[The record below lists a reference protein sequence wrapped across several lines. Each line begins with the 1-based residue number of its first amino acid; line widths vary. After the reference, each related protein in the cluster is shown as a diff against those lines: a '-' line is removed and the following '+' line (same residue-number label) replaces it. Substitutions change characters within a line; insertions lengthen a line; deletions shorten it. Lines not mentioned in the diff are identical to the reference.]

1 MNSINVAES
10 KAALQSFRVAELQSL
25 LSAFGRSKV
34 GRKQELLL
42 RTLDLYKDPK
52 LASRMHAKVKELE
65 RSRHSHHRSHPYA
78 THGPPISSSPFY
90 PVNPDVKLAALPF
103 HEKWM
108 TLVRPTTL
116 NCSGR
121 VLHYGAS
128 RPDETTVKFNLAAD
142 VTETIKASRI
152 KQTFDSKTPYKM
164 QIILRL
170 CPLELSCSQHDQ
182 YPPNCHVSVNGSHLH
197 LPGYQPA
204 RTPAEHRK
212 YGQPVDITTLCHL
225 SPNVVNCV
233 TVQAAHALNGQRFV
247 VAIQICRNRTALDLL
262 HAVQSS
268 IRNAD
273 HSRALIKQKLASD
286 PDSEIATTSLRI
298 SLLCPLGKM
307 RMLHPGRATTCNH
320 LQCFDIATFLQMNE
334 RKARWI
340 CPVCDG
346 VAAYE
351 CLFIDGLMMEILSRA
366 PQSVDHIE
374 LLERRVVE
382 ASAAGKDSCAANT
395 PCPHIRI
402 GRKHATIVT
411 CAWPIVGSDA
421 ISAIVSSCTQK
432 GCDRFDRRQRRRRER
447 AADTAR
453 SVPHSSSGPRCRH
466 LQDSILCRCEA
477 CLLFRSGVQ
486 CLRLLPAVR
495 RPVRPFRCFS
505 TPESTHRHHLSTL
518 PRRGTSPRCR
528 SAS

>member
-1 MNSINVAES
+1 M
-10 KAALQSFRVAELQSL
+10 
-25 LSAFGRSKV
+25 
-34 GRKQELLL
+34 
-42 RTLDLYKDPK
+42 
-52 LASRMHAKVKELE
+52 
-65 RSRHSHHRSHPYA
+65 
-78 THGPPISSSPFY
+78 
-90 PVNPDVKLAALPF
+90 
-103 HEKWM
+103 
-108 TLVRPTTL
+108 
-116 NCSGR
+116 
-121 VLHYGAS
+121 
-128 RPDETTVKFNLAAD
+128 
-142 VTETIKASRI
+142 
-152 KQTFDSKTPYKM
+152 
-164 QIILRL
+164 
-170 CPLELSCSQHDQ
+170 
-182 YPPNCHVSVNGSHLH
+182 
-197 LPGYQPA
+197 
-204 RTPAEHRK
+204 
-212 YGQPVDITTLCHL
+212 DITTLCHL

-374 LLERRVVE
+374 LLEDGSWKPLQPAKTAAQPTPPALIS
-382 ASAAGKDSCAANT
+382 ASVASMPPLSPAPGPSF
-395 PCPHIRI
+395 
-402 GRKHATIVT
+402 
-411 CAWPIVGSDA
+411 GSDA
-421 ISAIVSSCTQK
+421 VSAIVSSCTQK

-453 SVPHSSSGPRCRH
+453 SVPHSSSGPDVVIFKTVSCAGAKH
-466 LQDSILCRCEA
+466 ASSSAPGCSVCVFCPQ
-477 CLLFRSGVQ
+477 FV
-486 CLRLLPAVR
+486 

-518 PRRGTSPRCR
+518 PRRGDIPALSFSELTRLFNLPPAHPPPMPAHHSQQHADAYNPNTHHHVGHSPAYPI
-528 SAS
+528 SLD